1 MIYIMYGKDTYTLQ
15 QDLRKVKEQYASVEL
30 MEANTSVLDGSQ
42 LTADQ
47 LLDICNAAPF
57 LHTHRL
63 VIVEGLLGRF
73 EQGTSSGRKTS
84 KIRSRSK
91 QEIKEWQSFTDYFKT
106 GIPDSTVLVFID
118 GDVNRKGNNPLLTLI
133 GPYAQVRTYPLVKGD
148 RLKSWIQKNV
158 VDRGG
163 TISPAAIDLLIELTG
178 SDLWS
183 LNNEL
188 DKLVSFSENRHIKD
202 DDVKNVTCYTGE
214 VNIFLLVDAVLERRS
229 KTAHELLHRLY
240 QTGAVPSYI
249 ITMINRQLRMIVMVK
264 DLSQRMSKTQIKS
277 AAGIPSDMA
286 LDRTVKQAKS
296 YSMEHIKT
304 AYHKLLEAD
313 IAIKSGKYVDE
324 DLTVELLVS
333 ELCGN

>member
-42 LTADQ
+42 LTPDQ
-47 LLDICNAAPF
+47 FLDICNAAPF

-63 VIVEGLLGRF
+63 VIVEGLFGRF
-73 EQGTSSGRKTS
+73 EQGVSSGRKSNRT
-84 KIRSRSK
+84 RSRS
-91 QEIKEWQSFTDYFKT
+91 QSEIKEWQFISDYLKAE
-106 GIPDSTVLVFID
+106 IPDTTVLVFID
-118 GDVNRKGNNPLLTLI
+118 GDVNKKGNNPLLTLI
-133 GPYAQVRTYPLVKGD
+133 GSYAQVRVYPLLKGD
-148 RLKSWIQKNV
+148 RLKSWVQKRV
-158 VDRGG
+158 IERGG
-163 TISPAAIDLLIELTG
+163 TISPAAIDLLLELTG
-178 SDLWS
+178 QDLWS
-183 LNNEL
+183 LNNEI
-188 DKLVSFSENRHIKD
+188 DKLVAFSEGKSIKD
-202 DDVKNVTCYTGE
+202 DDVKNVTSYTGE

-229 KTAHELLHRLY
+229 KAAHELLRRLY

-264 DLSQRMSKTQIKS
+264 DLSQRMSRTQVKS
-277 AAGIPSDMA
+277 IAGIPSDMA
-286 LDRTVKQAKS
+286 LDRTVKQAKA